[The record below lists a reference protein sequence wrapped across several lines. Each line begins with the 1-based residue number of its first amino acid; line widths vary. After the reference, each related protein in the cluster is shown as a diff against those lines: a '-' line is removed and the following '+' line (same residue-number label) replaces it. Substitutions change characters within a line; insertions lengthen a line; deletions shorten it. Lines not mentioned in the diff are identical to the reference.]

1 MKRTMLFLLAGV
13 FVGSWVA
20 MPPAA
25 AGGDE
30 AVQSM
35 KTAASA
41 FELKMRILEG
51 MREKSAEPAKPV
63 TSSYLKFMNFITS
76 GVEEDLATEQGIKKL
91 YNLKGVSLLTEAN
104 LVWVKDKSEKA
115 FHMFR
120 LNGQE
125 YLVMVTPGRLPERNH
140 FRIEVYEQGR
150 DKKANLLDTEFS
162 LPDKFAAV
170 FGFEDTQLKPYFIT
184 LRVARWFGEP
194 AGAGGGKIDVPGGV
208 VGGVLS
214 GGGKTMPPKL
224 VKDVEPVYPAE
235 ARKAGIEGVVI
246 MEATT
251 DLYGRIANVKVL
263 RSIPALDQAAMDALK
278 QWVYEPMVVDGKPRA
293 VTFTVT
299 VKFTLDEQK
308 KLAGGV
314 VGGVYGGVQGGVST
328 GVGGGVAGGVEGG
341 VKGGVS
347 GGVAGGVTA
356 AEAVGVAVGIANA
369 QDLKKFEG
377 DAVRAVGEVKPPKL
391 IKGLAPVYPQ
401 VARQAQVEGMVIL
414 EAKTDEQGNVIEA
427 RVLRSIPILDQAAID
442 AVKQWKYEPLVVDG
456 KARKVIFTVT
466 VRFMLKEGDKVKT
479 LEKFAQGAVRA
490 ENDIKPPKLVKEV
503 APVYP
508 EIARVAVIEGVVIL
522 GVKTDEEGKVKDV
535 IVLRSIPL
543 LDQAAIDAVRQW
555 VYEPLVIDGKAVPVV
570 FTVTVRFQLK

>member
-1 MKRTMLFLLAGV
+1 MKRTILFLLAGV
-13 FVGSWVA
+13 FVGSWAA

-30 AVQSM
+30 VVQSA
-35 KTAASA
+35 KTAVSD

-224 VKDVEPVYPAE
+224 IKQVDPVYPAE
-235 ARKAGIEGVVI
+235 AQKAGVEGVVI
-246 MEATT
+246 MEAMT
-251 DLYGRIANVKVL
+251 DLYGRVAGIKVL

-278 QWVYEPMVVDGKPRA
+278 QWVYEPMVIDGKPQA

-347 GGVAGGVTA
+347 GGVAGGVA
-356 AEAVGVAVGIANA
+356 GGVMSA
-369 QDLKKFEG
+369 QEFQKFEG

-391 IKGLAPVYPQ
+391 IKELAPVYPQ

-466 VRFMLKEGDKVKT
+466 VRFMLKEGGVVKT
-479 LEKFAQGAVRA
+479 LEKFAQGAIRA

-508 EIARVAVIEGVVIL
+508 EVARVAVIEGVVIL

-570 FTVTVRFQLK
+570 FTVTVRFQLR